1 MKSIESID
9 QLNLILEKYFIKG
22 TLTNNYLLSS
32 AYESY
37 IEQGN
42 LYVMEVE
49 ENAGLFVKNT
59 LFFKLYFFINN
70 TKASFP
76 VNLNLPVVMELIYR
90 GENNAPEEMRSYW
103 KTNGFNDH
111 LTRDNMFVVAGQVL
125 WQPSLNEQIDVR
137 LAHSEEEAIYAYELL
152 KDSLDI
158 YTGDYMTIEE
168 VRQYENEGNILM
180 AYEKE
185 RMCGVLQ
192 REVKNTGVWL
202 GHIAVDPEFRGLGI
216 AKNLVTAYLKTDETK
231 DKLRHQLWVR
241 QDNKAAYQLYL
252 NFGFKYGG
260 RSTTSLIKWN
270 ESHG

>member
-1 MKSIESID
+1 MKAIESIH

-37 IEQGN
+37 IDQGN
-42 LYVMEVE
+42 LYVLEVE
-49 ENAGLFVKNT
+49 ENAGLFVKNAM
-59 LFFKLYFFINN
+59 FYRLYFFINN
-70 TKASFP
+70 TLVPFP
-76 VNLNLPVVMELIYR
+76 LNLDLPVVMELIYR

-111 LTRDNMFVVAGQVL
+111 LTRDNMVVLAGQVV
-125 WQPSLNEQIDVR
+125 WHPSLNEKIAVR
-137 LAHSEEEAIYAYELL
+137 LAHSEEEAIYAYDLL
-152 KDSLDI
+152 KGSLDI

-168 VRQYENEGNILM
+168 VRQYVHEGNILM

-192 REVKNTGVWL
+192 REIKNTGVWL
-202 GHIAVDPEFRGLGI
+202 GHIAVDPEFRGSGI
-216 AKNLVTAYLKTDETK
+216 AKNLVTAYLKTDETN
-231 DKLRHQLWVR
+231 DKLRYQLWVR

-260 RSTTSLIKWN
+260 RSTRSMINLN
-270 ESHG
+270 EIF